1 MFKLNKES
9 ERNVAAAFLAVHNVN
24 FGIVG
29 NVVHQSVKGF
39 AFFLHG
45 QHKFVVD
52 VQFRRFSNVQIGR
65 FQQQTVVRRIGFHRV
80 VGVKLRLLGNYVV
93 ALGKFE
99 GEILKFFVG
108 NYNFRL
114 ENKFYFGVF
123 QQRDN
128 VSVGSN
134 NFPTVKFVPHIFIS
148 LFCHSP
154 RLNLRSPTNCA
165 CCKFRVGKSK
175 DVHYIAVFAVVSY
188 CQIVLLA

>member
-52 VQFRRFSNVQIGR
+52 VQFRCFANVQIGR

-80 VGVKLRLLGNYVV
+80 VGVKFCLFGNHVV
-93 ALGKFE
+93 ALGKFKC
-99 GEILKFFVG
+99 EIRKFFIW
-108 NYNFRL
+108 NYYIRL
-114 ENKFYFGVF
+114 ENKLDFRIF
-123 QQRDN
+123 RKCDN
-128 VSVGSN
+128 VTVGSDEI
-134 NFPTVKFVPHIFIS
+134 TAVKFVTYVFVAV
-148 LFCHSP
+148 FCHSP
-154 RLNLRSPTNCA
+154 RLNFGSQLKRTVNER
-165 CCKFRVGKSK
+165 RVGEG
-175 DVHYIAVFAVVSY
+175 VNVGYVTVFR
-188 CQIVLLA
+188 II